1 RQAARGDARRGRPGS
16 RRAAFHAASRLAA
29 SASPPATAR
38 DTRACREAD
47 PPEPPGLPATQVA
60 TARRYAAEADREAA
74 GPAPPS
80 TGSPGTTSGSRRETP
95 TGRAQAGAASGN
107 AAPPRPVARRPER
120 AGGDLCGGRRGA
132 RRAARVRVT
141 RARVPVL
148 GVS

>member
-1 RQAARGDARRGRPGS
+1 MPGDATP
-16 RRAAFHAASRLAA
+16 
-29 SASPPATAR
+29 
-38 DTRACREAD
+38 
-47 PPEPPGLPATQVA
+47 PPELPPGLLAEYLES
-60 TARRYAAEADREAA
+60 ARSQLGVLAGLAHRIAARSADREALDALRREIHKVHGSA
-74 GPAPPS
+74 GTP
-80 TGSPGTTSGSRRETP
+80 SGSRRETP